1 VTLSWHGGRA
11 PVALVGPTASGKSA
25 VAMAAA
31 RAVAGTEIVVV
42 DSMQVYQGMDIGTA
56 KPSAADRAAVAHHGL
71 DLVDPGE
78 EFTVTA
84 FQQAGDAALAAI
96 AGRGGRALMV
106 AGTGLYLRVV
116 IDDLDPPGQ
125 WPEVRATLEAE
136 ADTSALHDRLAQ
148 LDPVAA
154 GRMEPANRRRVV
166 RALEVVLGSGQAF
179 SDFGPGLTAYPP
191 SDVVQIGLRWPR
203 AVLSQRIEERFTA
216 MLDAGLLAE
225 VKALA
230 ERPGGLSRTAAQALG
245 YRELLEHLAGER
257 TLDEATDLSIVR
269 TRQLAVR
276 QLRWFQRDPRVRWV
290 EMEDDAPD
298 AIELV
303 VQALRR

>member
-1 VTLSWHGGRA
+1 MTLAWQGGRS

-31 RAVAGTEIVVV
+31 RAAAGTEIVVV

-84 FQQAGDAALAAI
+84 FQQAGDAALSDI

-125 WPEVRATLEAE
+125 WPDVRAELEAE
-136 ADTSALHDRLAQ
+136 PDTIALHDRLAQ

-154 GRMEPANRRRVV
+154 GRMEPGNRRRVV

-179 SDFGPGLTAYPP
+179 SDFGPGLSAYPP

-203 AVLSQRIEERFTA
+203 PVLSQRIEERFMA

-257 TLDEATDLSIVR
+257 TLDEATDLAIVR

-290 EMEDDAPD
+290 EMEDDAD
-298 AIELV
+298 NAIELV
-303 VQALRR
+303 VQALR